1 VAQRFYTNQEQ
12 QIVSLRL
19 FEMDTTEN
27 KITELQMLEQ
37 NMQTFLMEKQAIQG
51 QQIEVENALE
61 EITKTSGKV
70 YKILGSVMVASN
82 KEDLKSDLESK
93 KEVLALKIKT
103 LEKQETKI
111 RERAQKLQADVLEKI
126 KKDGEN
132 KNGQ

>member
-1 VAQRFYTNQEQ
+1 
-12 QIVSLRL
+12 
-19 FEMDTTEN
+19 MDTTEN